1 MKTLRCMA
9 YRQDGVF
16 VAVCLDWS
24 LAAQGDTLKEA
35 KLKLEE
41 QMHSLVEEA
50 KAEPKYARQLLRGRK
65 APISLWLKYWYI
77 AAIMFCR
84 KQDQATLFN
93 EPCNTPV

>member
-24 LAAQGDTLKEA
+24 LAAQGDTLDEA
-35 KLKLEE
+35 KKKLEE
-41 QMHSLVEEA
+41 QMDALIEEA
-50 KAEPKYARQLLRGRK
+50 KAEPKYAKQLLFNRK
-65 APISLWLKYWYI
+65 APKSLWLKYWYI
-77 AAIMFCR
+77 AAIMFFR

-93 EPCNTPV
+93 EPCNAPV

>member
-24 LAAQGDTLKEA
+24 LAAQGDTLEQA

-41 QMHSLVEEA
+41 QMDSLIEEA
-50 KAEPKYARQLLRGRK
+50 KAEPQYAKQLLFKRK
-65 APISLWLKYWYI
+65 APISLWIKYWYI
-77 AAIMFCR
+77 FAIMAFR
-84 KQDQATLFN
+84 KEQATLFN
-93 EPCNTPV
+93 EPCNTAV